1 MWPRNFF
8 GAAMDSVNA
17 MVFFILHSVNS
28 PGNHASAPRRSDQCA
43 PRGEGTFPNNIVTN
57 ASLAQRQEFPPKK
70 NICRYEFMDASRAAN
85 KRRFAIVAKFQKISD
100 VYREQE
106 KKNAQKEK
114 KNAKIRFYKQNTR
127 ATMMRSPSHVGTRV
141 SISDRLQQ
149 GRAQSTAHFT

>member
-1 MWPRNFF
+1 
-8 GAAMDSVNA
+8 
-17 MVFFILHSVNS
+17 
-28 PGNHASAPRRSDQCA
+28 
-43 PRGEGTFPNNIVTN
+43 
-57 ASLAQRQEFPPKK
+57 
-70 NICRYEFMDASRAAN
+70 MDASRAAN

>member
-1 MWPRNFF
+1 MWPCNFF
-8 GAAMDSVNA
+8 RAAMDSVNA

-28 PGNHASAPRRSDQCA
+28 AGNHASAPRRSDQCL
-43 PRGEGTFPNNIVTN
+43 PRGKGTFPNNIVTN

-85 KRRFAIVAKFQKISD
+85 KRRFLIVAKFQKISD

-114 KNAKIRFYKQNTR
+114 KMQKLGSTNRTR
-127 ATMMRSPSHVGTRV
+127 VTMMRSPSHVGTRV

-149 GRAQSTAHFT
+149 GCAQSTAHFT